1 MAFCAPVHKC
11 QKFACHGNLAKTVEA
26 SPISKIRPCY
36 DTKNWFRNISSTYY
50 GPIGCIPGE
59 ISEMQNVFTNC
70 CSGKV
75 VMVKNTVLLAWFG
88 KKCTFCWI
96 LTSGS
101 VGMLPIMQSWVF
113 EMELRC
119 FRRQL
124 TRLEASEYTPALPT
138 RTSIWKHALRPDQGS
153 KTQQIT

>member
-1 MAFCAPVHKC
+1 MHDSQISAWDENFEKSP
-11 QKFACHGNLAKTVEA
+11 TV
-26 SPISKIRPCY
+26 SPISRIRPCY
-36 DTKNWFRNISSTYY
+36 PTGKCLGIISSTYY
-50 GPIGCIPGE
+50 IHIGGIPTE
-59 ISEMQNVFTNC
+59 ISEMQNADIKC

-101 VGMLPIMQSWVF
+101 VGMLPVMQSWVF

-124 TRLEASEYTPALPT
+124 TRLEASKYTPALPT

>member
-1 MAFCAPVHKC
+1 MQKC
-11 QKFACHGNLAKTVEA
+11 HIFALGEFFTKSSEA
-26 SPISKIRPCY
+26 RPISKIRPCY
-36 DTKNWFRNISSTYY
+36 ATKNCFPNVLSTYY
-50 GPIGCIPGE
+50 IHIRGIPSE
-59 ISEMQNVFTNC
+59 ISEMQNADMKC

-101 VGMLPIMQSWVF
+101 VGMLPVMQSWVF

-124 TRLEASEYTPALPT
+124 TRLGASKYTPALPT